1 MGKGWRVAV
10 AVAFF
15 LFFCFFFLSLWKA
28 VEMWKEPASR
38 RVKEYRVSEGASMMN
53 PSGRRLA
60 TNKSLK
66 LSKLNGRLS
75 SEAEAGN

>member
-1 MGKGWRVAV
+1 
-10 AVAFF
+10 
-15 LFFCFFFLSLWKA
+15 
-28 VEMWKEPASR
+28 MWKEPASG
-38 RVKEYRVSEGASMMN
+38 RVKESTRVSEGASKMN